1 MQFAWTPLSK
11 LGRTVHG
18 VFYFVLIFFDWF
30 LRRLN
35 GKLCL
40 MRFLRQQWWQHQ
52 VVGQATIM
60 VPNWPARK
68 VLVIFIQGGI
78 CLFQLFDQ
86 KQLVEHFIC

>member
-1 MQFAWTPLSK
+1 
-11 LGRTVHG
+11 
-18 VFYFVLIFFDWF
+18 
-30 LRRLN
+30 
-35 GKLCL
+35 

-68 VLVIFIQGGI
+68 VLVIFIEGGI